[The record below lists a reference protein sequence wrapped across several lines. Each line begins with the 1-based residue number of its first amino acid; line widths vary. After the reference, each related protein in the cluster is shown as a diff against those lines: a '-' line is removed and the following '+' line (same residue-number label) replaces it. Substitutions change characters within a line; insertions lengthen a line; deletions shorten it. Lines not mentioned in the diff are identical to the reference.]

1 MKSFF
6 SSRVLKFSS
15 LMCICALGLTTF
27 SLPMTAIAEEACV
40 RTSAGNVVCGTLVPK
55 SSSSSNRT
63 DSEETIQT
71 QVDPA
76 GYGGDYSVTWEL
88 KSCSRIKKNVKCT
101 FLISNNVN
109 RSYGLWLG
117 PTKMV
122 DSGGNEYL
130 SSFIKS
136 GTRSASADGN
146 TTTGIYIDMAKGI
159 NYKVFIDFTGVPS
172 STSQVALLKISN
184 SGGSGVS
191 FRDVPIN

>member
-6 SSRVLKFSS
+6 SSHASKFHA
-15 LMCICALGLTTF
+15 LMTVCALGTTIL
-27 SLPMTAIAEEACV
+27 SLPVTAAPEEACV
-40 RTSAGNVVCGTLVPK
+40 RTSTGRVVCGTPVTKP
-55 SSSSSNRT
+55 SSISNQL
-63 DSEETIQT
+63 DSDETIQT

-76 GYGGDYSVTWEL
+76 GYGGDYIVTWEL
-88 KSCSRIKKNVKCT
+88 KSCSRIKKNVRCT
-101 FLISNNVN
+101 FLISDNVD

-122 DSGGNEYL
+122 DSGGKEYL
-130 SSFIKS
+130 SSFIQS

-146 TTTGIYIDMAKGI
+146 TATGIYIDMAKRI
-159 NYKVFIDFTGVPS
+159 HYKVIIDFTGVPAS
-172 STSQVALLKISN
+172 LSQVALLQVRN